1 MEENE
6 KDQLED
12 AIVIM
17 STALEAAKEQKVALE
32 KYCLQIAGTMDK
44 LRTEEAKQDLAEI
57 TQVNF
62 KKMVELEI
70 RIAEM
75 ESSLK
80 AMKIQLI
87 MGE

>member
-1 MEENE
+1 MGENE

-17 STALEAAKEQKVALE
+17 ETSLEAAKEQKEELD
-32 KYCLQIAGTMDK
+32 KYCVKIAGIMEK
-44 LRTEEAKQDLAEI
+44 LKTNEAKQELAEI
-57 TQVNF
+57 TQVNY
-62 KKMVELEI
+62 KKMIELEV

-75 ESSLK
+75 ENQLK

>member
-32 KYCLQIAGTMDK
+32 KYCAQIAGIMEK
-44 LRTEEAKQDLAEI
+44 LKTNEAKQELAEI
-57 TQVNF
+57 TQINY
-62 KKMVELEI
+62 KKMIELEV

-75 ESSLK
+75 EKQLGI
-80 AMKIQLI
+80 MKLHALFS
-87 MGE
+87 

>member
-1 MEENE
+1 MEGNE

-17 STALEAAKEQKVALE
+17 ETSLEAAKEQKVALD
-32 KYCLQIAGTMDK
+32 KYCAQIAGIMEK
-44 LRTEEAKQDLAEI
+44 LKTNEAKQELAEI
-57 TQVNF
+57 TQVNY
-62 KKMVELEI
+62 KKMIELEV

-75 ESSLK
+75 ENQLK

>member
-17 STALEAAKEQKVALE
+17 ETSLEAAKEQKVALD
-32 KYCLQIAGTMDK
+32 KYCAQIAGIMEK
-44 LRTEEAKQDLAEI
+44 LKTNEAKQELAEI
-57 TQVNF
+57 TQVNY
-62 KKMVELEI
+62 KKMIELEV

-75 ESSLK
+75 EKQLGL
-80 AMKIQLI
+80 MKIQALFS
-87 MGE
+87 

>member
-17 STALEAAKEQKVALE
+17 ETSLIAAKEQKVALE
-32 KYCLQIAGTMDK
+32 KYCVQIAGIMEK
-44 LRTEEAKQDLAEI
+44 LKTNEGKQELAEI
-57 TQVNF
+57 TQVNY
-62 KKMVELEI
+62 KKMIELEV

-75 ESSLK
+75 EKQLGL
-80 AMKIQLI
+80 MKLQALFS
-87 MGE
+87 

>member
-1 MEENE
+1 MEGNK

-12 AIVIM
+12 AIAIM
-17 STALEAAKEQKVALE
+17 ETSLTAVKEQNVALE
-32 KYCLQIAGTMDK
+32 KYCVKIAGIMEK
-44 LRTEEAKQDLAEI
+44 LKTNEAKQELAEI
-57 TQVNF
+57 TQINY
-62 KKMVELEI
+62 KKMIELEV

-80 AMKIQLI
+80 VMKMQLI

>member
-17 STALEAAKEQKVALE
+17 STALEAAKEQKEALE
-32 KYCLQIAGTMDK
+32 RYGVKIAGAMDRLK
-44 LRTEEAKQDLAEI
+44 TEQAKQDLAEI
-57 TQVNF
+57 TQANY
-62 KKMVELEI
+62 KKMIEFEI
-70 RIAEM
+70 NIAEI
-75 ESSLK
+75 EVTLK
-80 AMKIQLI
+80 SMKIQLI

>member
-17 STALEAAKEQKVALE
+17 ETALKAAKEQKVGLE
-32 KYCLQIAGTMDK
+32 KYCAQIAGAMEK
-44 LRTEEAKQDLAEI
+44 LKTEEAMQELAEI
-57 TQVNF
+57 TQINYR
-62 KKMVELEI
+62 KMVELEV

-75 ESSLK
+75 ENQLK
-80 AMKIQLI
+80 AMKIHLI
-87 MGE
+87 LGE

>member
-6 KDQLED
+6 KNQLED

-32 KYCLQIAGTMDK
+32 KYGVKIAGAMDK
-44 LRTEEAKQDLAEI
+44 LKTEQAKQDLAEI
-57 TQVNF
+57 TQANY
-62 KKMVELEI
+62 KKMIEFEI
-70 RIAEM
+70 NIAEI
-75 ESSLK
+75 EVALK
-80 AMKIQLI
+80 SMKIQLI

>member
-1 MEENE
+1 MEGNE
-6 KDQLED
+6 KNQLED

-17 STALEAAKEQKVALE
+17 ETSLAAAKEQKVALD
-32 KYCLQIAGTMDK
+32 KYCAQIAGIMEK
-44 LRTEEAKQDLAEI
+44 LKTNEAKQELAEI
-57 TQVNF
+57 TQINY
-62 KKMVELEI
+62 KKMIELEV

-75 ESSLK
+75 ENQLK